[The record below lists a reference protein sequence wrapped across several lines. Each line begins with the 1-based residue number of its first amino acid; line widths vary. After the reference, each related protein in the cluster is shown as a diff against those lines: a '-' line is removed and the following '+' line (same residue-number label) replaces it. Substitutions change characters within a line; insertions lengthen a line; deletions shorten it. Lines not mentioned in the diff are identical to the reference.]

1 MFTSTVGHNGVPMQ
15 TAPTQACKVGDRS
28 LGRFDTLPVDTEL
41 PPSQVCRDRCRRC
54 WHPDTWHRSDRR
66 EALAPHTR

>member
-15 TAPTQACKVGDRS
+15 TAPTQACKVGDRP

-41 PPSQVCRDRCRRC
+41 PPSQVCRNRCI
-54 WHPDTWHRSDRR
+54 
-66 EALAPHTR
+66 AFGQV